1 MKNQDVSI
9 WISFIDLA
17 KIVLPL
23 IIVAFLS
30 YKFGNKKSHYEKKLE
45 FINKRITEFY
55 SPMLG
60 YIYRIEASNLL
71 QKELSELAGE
81 AWKEIVANNDK
92 NENLD
97 EEFKPFQKLIEYD
110 NKITNEEVLPLFY
123 KMHDIFTENYW
134 LAEDSTKQHYLKL
147 SRYVD
152 VWKRFQNDSIP
163 RQVLW
168 KMEKDE
174 NLLIPFKT
182 DIKNKLDYLKKSLV
196 K

>member
-1 MKNQDVSI
+1 MTNQDVSI
-9 WISFIDLA
+9 WISFIGLA
-17 KIVLPL
+17 KIVFPM

-30 YKFGNKKSHYEKKLE
+30 YKLGNKKSHYERKLE
-45 FINKRITEFY
+45 FITKQITEFY

-71 QKELSELAGE
+71 QKELSQLSGE
-81 AWKEIVANNDK
+81 AWKEITVNN
-92 NENLD
+92 NENINLD

-110 NKITNEEVLPLFY
+110 NKTTNEEVLPLFY
-123 KMHDIFTENYW
+123 KMHDIFTQNYW

-152 VWKRFQNDSIP
+152 VWKRFQKNSVP

-174 NLLIPFKT
+174 NLLISFKT
-182 DIKNKLDYLKKSLV
+182 DIKSNLDYLKKVLL

>member
-1 MKNQDVSI
+1 MANQQGNI
-9 WISFIDLA
+9 WIELIDLA

-23 IIVAFLS
+23 IIVAYLS
-30 YKFGNKKSHYEKKLE
+30 YKLGNKKSRYEKKLE
-45 FINKRITEFY
+45 FINKQITEFY
-55 SPMLG
+55 SPMMG
-60 YIYRIEASNLL
+60 YIYRIEASYSL
-71 QKELSELAGE
+71 QKELSKLAE
-81 AWKEIVANNDK
+81 DAWKEISANNLDK
-92 NENLD
+92 NNLD

-123 KMHDIFTENYW
+123 KMHDIFTQNYW
-134 LAEDSTKQHYLKL
+134 LAEDSTKPHYLKL

-152 VWKRFQNDSIP
+152 VWRRYQDDSLP

-182 DIKNKLDYLKKSLV
+182 DIKNKLDYLKKSLL
-196 K
+196 